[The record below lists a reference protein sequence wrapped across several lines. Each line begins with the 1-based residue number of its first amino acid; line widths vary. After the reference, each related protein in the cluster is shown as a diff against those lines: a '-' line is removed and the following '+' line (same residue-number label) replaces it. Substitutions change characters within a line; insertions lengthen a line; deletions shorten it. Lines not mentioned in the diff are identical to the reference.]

1 MGLKEVWSGWVSV
14 PVPTGGGRRA
24 SFTDVN
30 SCAHYIVCPENLVG
44 QRKILD
50 TVSVKKVHRAT
61 TFFYQRRFKSFK
73 ITFKDLLQ
81 VISVETCV
89 ISLK

>member
-14 PVPTGGGRRA
+14 PVPTGGGRGRRA
-24 SFTDVN
+24 SFTGVN

-50 TVSVKKVHRAT
+50 AVSVEKFTEPQLFISEGLNLLRSHLKVSSRKLQQKRA
-61 TFFYQRRFKSFK
+61 
-73 ITFKDLLQ
+73 
-81 VISVETCV
+81 
-89 ISLK
+89 